1 MEILTNNVHHNLLF
15 LLKKNWSWI
24 FFLHKDILTK
34 SSPVAIDCISNLSEP
49 VAITGSN
56 FNSSSRLT
64 IKIHSPS
71 YLYFFNEIKPIILL
85 SINEFFKSK
94 IINEV
99 SVIYANK

>member
-24 FFLHKDILTK
+24 FFLHKDVLTS
-34 SSPVAIDCISNLSEP
+34 SSPVSIECISYLSEP
-49 VAITGSN
+49 IAITGSN

-64 IKIHSPS
+64 IKINSPS

-94 IINEV
+94 IINE
-99 SVIYANK
+99 IYIICANK